1 MTVYAPP
8 LKDLR
13 FVLQNLIGLDR
24 LAGLPGYEHVEDDFI
39 NAILDEAGKFLTDV
53 WFPLNLSGDVE
64 GSHLRD
70 GVVVTPEGFPDAFQR
85 MAQGGWLGIPFPEE
99 YGGGNM
105 PATIVTAV
113 GEMVNATNP
122 SLAMAPGLSQG
133 AVDALLEHGSE
144 ELKETFVRRLI
155 TGEWTGTMCLTEA
168 QAGSDVGAL
177 TSKAVPADDGTWKVK
192 GTKVFISFGDHDLT
206 DNIIHLV
213 LARTPDSPPG
223 TKGISLFVV
232 PKYLINEDG
241 SVGKFNDV
249 KTVSLEH
256 KMGIKASPTCVLSFG
271 DQGEGSVGYLVGEER
286 QGMRYMFTMMN
297 NARLA
302 VGLSGVAAGEIAYQ
316 NALAYSQERVQGR
329 PIGAPKDE
337 VTPIIGHAN
346 VRRMLMTMKAQ
357 VEAMRALVLEN
368 AFALD
373 MARAHPDEETR
384 KQYGLYADLLIPVSK
399 AWATDLGI
407 EITSMAIQVYGGM
420 GYIEES
426 GMPQFYRDARI
437 GSIYEGTNGIQAL
450 DLIGRK
456 LPAGGGAAIMSFV
469 GNMKAIDTE
478 LADAGERFSS
488 MRRLLAD
495 SVAALEQATG
505 WLAMNGMQDP
515 NQAAAGATP
524 YLNMLGTVAGGY
536 FLAKSALAASRLL
549 EEGSPD
555 KEFLEAKIATAQFY
569 AEQLLPLGTALLG
582 PITAGKET
590 LFAIDPDKMR
600 H

>member
-13 FVLQNLIGLDR
+13 FVLHNLIGLDR
-24 LAGLPGYEHVEDDFI
+24 LAALPGYEHVEPGFI
-39 NAILDEAGKFLTDV
+39 DAVLAEAGKFLTDV
-53 WFPLNLSGDVE
+53 WFPLNRTGDVE
-64 GSHLRD
+64 GSNLRD
-70 GVVVTPEGFPDAFQR
+70 GVVVTPEGFKDAYEQ
-85 MAQGGWLGIPFPEE
+85 MVQGGWLGIPFPEE

-105 PATIVTAV
+105 PATIVTAI
-113 GEMVNATNP
+113 GEILNATNP
-122 SLAMAPGLSQG
+122 SLAMAPALTQG
-133 AVDALLEHGSE
+133 ALDALLEHGSE
-144 ELKETFVRRLI
+144 ELKEVYVRRLM

-168 QAGSDVGAL
+168 NAGSDVGAL
-177 TSKAVPADDGTWKVK
+177 TSKATPTGDGTWRIK
-192 GTKVFISFGDHDLT
+192 GTKIFISFGDHDLT

-232 PKYLINEDG
+232 PRYLANDDG
-241 SVGKFNDV
+241 SLGDFNDV
-249 KTVSLEH
+249 KTVSIEH

-271 DQGEGSVGYLVGEER
+271 DEGEGSVGYLVGEER
-286 QGMRYMFTMMN
+286 YGMRYMFTMMN

-302 VGLSGVAAGEIAYQ
+302 VGLSGVAIGEMAYQ

-329 PIGAPKDE
+329 PIGAPEDQ
-337 VTPIIGHAN
+337 VTPIIGHAD

-357 VEAMRALVLEN
+357 TEAMRALVLEN

-373 MARAHPDEETR
+373 MARCHPEDDVR
-384 KQYGLYADLLIPVSK
+384 QRYNLYADLLIPVSK
-399 AWATDLGI
+399 AWATDLGV
-407 EITSMAIQVYGGM
+407 EVTSLAIQVYGGM
-420 GYIEES
+420 GFIEES

-437 GSIYEGTNGIQAL
+437 GAIYEGTNGIQAL

-456 LPAGGGAAIMSFV
+456 LPAAGGAAIMSLI
-469 GNMKAIDTE
+469 GDMKAIDAGLTG
-478 LADAGERFSS
+478 AGERFSS
-488 MRRLLAD
+488 MRTGLAEG
-495 SVAALEQATG
+495 VAALEQATA

-524 YLNMLGTVAGGY
+524 YLRMLGTITGGF
-536 FLAKSALAASRLL
+536 FLAKSALAASQLL
-549 EEGSPD
+549 EEGSYD
-555 KEFLEAKIATAQFY
+555 KEFLEAKIDTARFY

-582 PITAGKET
+582 QITAGKET
-590 LFAIDPDKMR
+590 LFAIDPEQLG

>member
-1 MTVYAPP
+1 MTVYSPP

-13 FVLQNLIGLDR
+13 FVLHHLIGLDG
-24 LAGLPGYEHVEDDFI
+24 LAALPGFEHVEAEFVD
-39 NAILDEAGKFLTDV
+39 AILDEAGKFLTDV
-53 WFPLNLSGDVE
+53 WFPLNRTGDIE
-64 GSHLRD
+64 GSNLRN
-70 GVVVTPEGFPDAFQR
+70 GVVETPDGFKDAFHR
-85 MAQGGWLGIPFPEE
+85 MAQAGWLGIPFPDQ

-113 GEMVNATNP
+113 GEIVNATNP
-122 SLAMAPGLSQG
+122 SLAMAPGLTQG

-144 ELKETFVRRLI
+144 EIKETYVRRLI
-155 TGEWTGTMCLTEA
+155 SGEWTGTMCLTEA

-177 TSKAVPADDGTWKVK
+177 TTKATPAGDGTWLVK
-192 GTKVFISFGDHDLT
+192 GTKIFISFGDHDLT

-232 PKYLINEDG
+232 PKYVVNEDG
-241 SVGKFNDV
+241 SIGKPNDV

-271 DQGEGSVGYLVGEER
+271 DAGEGSIGYLVGEER

-302 VGLSGVAAGEIAYQ
+302 VGLSGVAIGEIAYQ
-316 NALAYSQERVQGR
+316 NALAFARERIQGR

-373 MARAHPDEETR
+373 MAKSHQDEEVR
-384 KQYGLYADLLIPVSK
+384 QQYQLYADLLTPVSK

-407 EITSMAIQVYGGM
+407 EVTSMAIQVFGGM

-437 GSIYEGTNGIQAL
+437 GAIYEGTNGIQAL

-456 LPAGGGAAIMSFV
+456 LPAGGGSAIMGFIGS
-469 GNMKAIDTE
+469 MKAIDGE
-478 LADAGERFSS
+478 LAAEGDRFLSMRNLLADA
-488 MRRLLAD
+488 
-495 SVAALEQATG
+495 VAALEQATG

-549 EEGSPD
+549 EKGDAD
-555 KEFLEAKIATAQFY
+555 KEFLEAKIATARFY

-582 PITAGKET
+582 PITAGKEN
-590 LFAIDPDKMR
+590 LFGIDPDQM
-600 H
+600 

>member
-1 MTVYAPP
+1 MTTYAPP

-13 FVLQNLIGLDR
+13 FVLQNLIGLDN
-24 LAGLPGYEHVEDDFI
+24 LAALPGFEHVEADFVD
-39 NAILDEAGKFLTDV
+39 AILAEAGKLLTDV
-53 WFPLNLSGDVE
+53 WFPLNRSGDIE
-64 GSHLRD
+64 GSNLRD
-70 GVVVTPEGFPDAFQR
+70 GFVVTPEGFKDAYRQ
-85 MAQGGWLGIPFPEE
+85 MVEAGWLGIPFPEE

-122 SLAMAPGLSQG
+122 SLAMAPGLTQG
-133 AVDALLEHGSE
+133 ALDALLEHGSE
-144 ELKETFVRRLI
+144 ELKEIFVRRLI
-155 TGEWTGTMCLTEA
+155 TGEWAGTMCLTEA

-177 TSKAVPADDGTWKVK
+177 TSKATRSDDGTWRVK
-192 GTKVFISFGDHDLT
+192 GTKTFISFGDHDLT

-241 SVGKFNDV
+241 SLGESNDV
-249 KTVSLEH
+249 QTVSMEH
-256 KMGIKASPTCVLSFG
+256 KMGIKASPTCVLAFG
-271 DQGEGSVGYLVGEER
+271 DQSEGSVGYLVGEEC

-302 VGLSGVAAGEIAYQ
+302 VGLSGVAVGEIAYQ
-316 NALAYSQERVQGR
+316 NALAYAQERVQGH
-329 PIGAPKDE
+329 PIGTSKE
-337 VTPIIGHAN
+337 ETTPIIGHAD
-346 VRRMLMTMKAQ
+346 VRRMLMTMKAT

-373 MARAHPDEETR
+373 MAKVHPDEETR
-384 KQYGLYADLLIPVSK
+384 NQYRLYADLLTPVSK
-399 AWATDLGI
+399 AWATDLGS
-407 EITSMAIQVYGGM
+407 EVASLAIQVYGGM

-426 GMPQFYRDARI
+426 GIPQFYRDARI
-437 GSIYEGTNGIQAL
+437 GAIYEGTNGIQAL

-456 LPAGGGAAIMSFV
+456 LPAGGGAGIMGFL
-469 GNMKAIDTE
+469 GTMKEIDPDLAAAGDRFGSMRSQ
-478 LADAGERFSS
+478 LADG
-488 MRRLLAD
+488 
-495 SVAALEQATG
+495 VAALEQATG

-524 YLNMLGTVAGGY
+524 YLRMLGTVAGGY
-536 FLAKSALAASRLL
+536 FLAKSALAASQLL
-549 EEGSPD
+549 EKGSSD
-555 KEFLEAKIATAQFY
+555 KEFLEAKIVTARFY

-590 LFAIDPDKMR
+590 LFAIDPDQMS

>member
-8 LKDLR
+8 LKDMR
-13 FVLQNLIGLDR
+13 FLLHNLIGLDR
-24 LAGLPGYEHVEDDFI
+24 LTALPGYEHVEADLVD
-39 NAILDEAGKFLTDV
+39 AVLDEAGKFLTDV
-53 WFPLNLSGDVE
+53 WFPLNRSGDIE

-70 GVVVTPEGFPDAFQR
+70 GVVVTPEGFKDAYQQL
-85 MAQGGWLGIPFPEE
+85 AQAGWLGMPFPEE

-113 GEMVNATNP
+113 GEFLNATNP
-122 SLAMAPGLSQG
+122 SLAMAPGLTQG

-144 ELKETFVRRLI
+144 ELKETYVRRLI
-155 TGEWTGTMCLTEA
+155 GGEWTGTMCLTEP

-177 TSKAVPADDGTWKVK
+177 TTKAIPADNGTWRVK
-192 GTKVFISFGDHDLT
+192 GTKIFISFGDHDLT

-213 LARTPDSPPG
+213 LARTPNSPPG
-223 TKGISLFVV
+223 TKGISLFLV
-232 PKYLINEDG
+232 PKYVVNDDG
-241 SVGKFNDV
+241 SLGEHNDI

-286 QGMRYMFTMMN
+286 EGMRYMFTMMN
-297 NARLA
+297 VARLV
-302 VGLSGVAAGEIAYQ
+302 VGLSGVAVGEIAYQ
-316 NALAYSQERVQGR
+316 NALAYAQERVQGH

-357 VEAMRALVLEN
+357 VEAMRALVIEN

-373 MARAHPDEETR
+373 MARAHPDENTR
-384 KQYGLYADLLIPVSK
+384 KQYGLYADLLTPVSK

-407 EITSMAIQVYGGM
+407 EVASMAIQVYGGL

-437 GSIYEGTNGIQAL
+437 GAIYEGTNGIQAL

-456 LPAGGGAAIMSFV
+456 LPAAGGAAIMGFV
-469 GNMKAIDTE
+469 GNMKAIDAE
-478 LADAGERFSS
+478 LAAAGERFGSI
-488 MRRLLAD
+488 RKLLAD
-495 SVAALEQATG
+495 GVVALEQATG

-524 YLNMLGTVAGGY
+524 YLRMLGTVAGGY
-536 FLAKSALAASRLL
+536 FLAKSALAASSLL

-555 KEFLEAKIATAQFY
+555 KEFLEAKIATARYY

-582 PITAGKET
+582 PVTAGKET
-590 LFAIDPDKMR
+590 LFAIDPEHMR

>member
-1 MTVYAPP
+1 MTVYSPP

-13 FVLQNLIGLDR
+13 FVLRHLIGLDG
-24 LAGLPGYEHVEDDFI
+24 LAALPGYEHVEHEFVD
-39 NAILDEAGKFLTDV
+39 AILDEAGKFLTNV
-53 WFPLNLSGDVE
+53 WFPLNRSGDIE

-70 GVVVTPEGFPDAFQR
+70 GVVKTPEGFKDAFQR
-85 MAQGGWLGIPFPEE
+85 MAQAGWLGIPFPEE

-105 PATIVTAV
+105 PATVVTAL
-113 GEMVNATNP
+113 GEIINATNP
-122 SLAMAPGLSQG
+122 SLAMAPGLTQG

-144 ELKETFVRRLI
+144 EIKETYIRRLVS
-155 TGEWTGTMCLTEA
+155 GEWTGTMCLTEA

-177 TSKAVPADDGTWKVK
+177 TTKATPAGDGTWRVK
-192 GTKVFISFGDHDLT
+192 GTKTFISFGDHDLT

-232 PKYLINEDG
+232 PKYVVNEDG
-241 SVGKFNDV
+241 SVGPFNDV
-249 KTVSLEH
+249 ITVSLEH
-256 KMGIKASPTCVLSFG
+256 KMGIKASPTAVLSFG
-271 DQGEGSVGYLVGEER
+271 DEGEGSIGYLVGEER
-286 QGMRYMFTMMN
+286 RGMRYMFTMMN

-302 VGLSGVAAGEIAYQ
+302 VGLSGVAVGEISYQ
-316 NALAYSQERVQGR
+316 NALAYARERIQGR

-368 AFALD
+368 AFAMD

-384 KQYGLYADLLIPVSK
+384 KEYELYADLLTPVSK

-407 EITSMAIQVYGGM
+407 EVASMAIQVFGGM

-437 GSIYEGTNGIQAL
+437 GAIYEGTNGIQAL

-456 LPAGGGAAIMSFV
+456 LPAGGGAAIMGFI
-469 GNMKAIDTE
+469 GKMKAIDGE
-478 LADAGERFSS
+478 LAAEGERFNS
-488 MRRLLAD
+488 MRNLLAD
-495 SVAALEQATG
+495 GVAALEQATG

-536 FLAKSALAASRLL
+536 FLAKSALTASRLL
-549 EEGSPD
+549 AKGDSD
-555 KEFLEAKIATAQFY
+555 KEFLEAKIATARFY

-582 PITAGKET
+582 PITAGKEN
-590 LFAIDPDKMR
+590 LFAIDPEQM
-600 H
+600 

>member
-13 FVLQNLIGLDR
+13 FVLHNLIGLDR
-24 LAGLPGYEHVEDDFI
+24 LAALPGFEHVEADLVD
-39 NAILDEAGKFLTDV
+39 AVLDEAGKLLTDV
-53 WFPLNLSGDVE
+53 WFPLNRTGDIE
-64 GSHLRD
+64 GSQLRD
-70 GVVVTPEGFPDAFQR
+70 GTVVTPAGFKDAYEQ
-85 MAQGGWLGIPFPEE
+85 MVQAGWLGIPFPTE

-113 GEMVNATNP
+113 TEMANATNP
-122 SLAMAPGLSQG
+122 SLAMAPALSQG
-133 AVDALLEHGSE
+133 ALDALLEHGSE
-144 ELKETFVRRLI
+144 ELKEIYVRRLM
-155 TGEWTGTMCLTEA
+155 TGEWTGTMCLTEP

-177 TSKAVPADDGTWKVK
+177 TTKALPADDGSWRIQ
-192 GTKVFISFGDHDLT
+192 GTKIFISFGDHDLT
-206 DNIIHLV
+206 ENIIHLV

-232 PKYLINEDG
+232 PKYLVEDDG
-241 SVGKFNDV
+241 SLGESNDV

-256 KMGIKASPTCVLSFG
+256 KMGIKASPTAVLSFG
-271 DQGEGSVGYLVGEER
+271 EEGEGSVGYLVGEER
-286 QGMRYMFTMMN
+286 MGMRYMFTMMN

-302 VGLSGVAAGEIAYQ
+302 VGLSGVALGEIAYQ
-316 NALAYSQERVQGR
+316 NALAYSQERVQSR
-329 PIGAPKDE
+329 PIGAPEDA
-337 VTPIIGHAN
+337 VTPIIGHAD

-357 VEAMRALVLEN
+357 VEAMRALTLEN

-373 MARAHPDEETR
+373 MARNHPDEETR
-384 KQYGLYADLLIPVSK
+384 EQYRLYADLLTPVSK

-407 EITSMAIQVYGGM
+407 EVTSMAIQVYGGL

-437 GSIYEGTNGIQAL
+437 GAIYEGTNGIQAL

-456 LPAGGGAAIMSFV
+456 LPAGGGAAIMGMV
-469 GNMKAIDTE
+469 GNMKAIDGE
-478 LADAGERFSS
+478 LAAAGDRFNS
-488 MRRLLAD
+488 MRTLLAD
-495 SVAALEQATG
+495 GVAALEQATG

-524 YLNMLGTVAGGY
+524 YLRMLGTVAGAY
-536 FLAKSALAASRLL
+536 FLAKSALAASKLL

-555 KEFLEAKIATAQFY
+555 KEFLEAKIDTARFY

-582 PITAGKET
+582 PVTAGKET
-590 LFAIDPDKMR
+590 LFAIDPDQMG

>member
-1 MTVYAPP
+1 MNVYAPP

-13 FVLQNLIGLDR
+13 FVLHHMIGLDK
-24 LAGLPGYEHVEDDFI
+24 LAALPGYEHVESDLVD
-39 NAILDEAGKFLTDV
+39 AVLDEAGKFLADV
-53 WFPLNLSGDVE
+53 WFPLNRTGDIE

-70 GVVVTPEGFPDAFQR
+70 GVVVTPPGFKEAYEQ
-85 MAQGGWLGIPFPEE
+85 MVQAGWLGIPFPEE

-105 PATIVTAV
+105 PATVVTAV
-113 GEMVNATNP
+113 GEMTNACNT

-133 AVDALLEHGSE
+133 ALDALLEHGSE
-144 ELKETFVRRLI
+144 ELKETYVRRLI
-155 TGEWTGTMCLTEA
+155 SGEWAGTMCLTEP

-177 TSKAVPADDGTWKVK
+177 TTKAAPAGDGTWRIK
-192 GTKVFISFGDHDLT
+192 GTKIFISFGDHDLT

-223 TKGISLFVV
+223 TKGISLFAV
-232 PKYLINEDG
+232 PKYLVNDDG
-241 SVGKFNDV
+241 TIGDYNDV

-256 KMGIKASPTCVLSFG
+256 KMGIKASPTAVLSFG
-271 DQGEGSVGYLVGEER
+271 DSTEGSVGYIVGEER

-302 VGLSGVAAGEIAYQ
+302 VGLSGVAIGELAYQ
-316 NALAYSQERVQGR
+316 NALAYAQERIQGR
-329 PIGAPKDE
+329 PIGSPEDTT
-337 VTPIIGHAN
+337 TPIIGHAD

-373 MARAHPDEETR
+373 MARKHPDEEART
-384 KQYGLYADLLIPVSK
+384 QYELYADLLTPVSK
-399 AWATDLGI
+399 AWATDLGT
-407 EITSMAIQVYGGM
+407 EVASMAIQVYGGM
-420 GYIEES
+420 GFIEES
-426 GMPQFYRDARI
+426 GMPQIYRDARI
-437 GSIYEGTNGIQAL
+437 GAIYEGTNGIQAL

-469 GNMKAIDTE
+469 ASMKAVDDE
-478 LADAGERFSS
+478 LAAAGDRFGSI
-488 MRRLLAD
+488 RTLLAEA
-495 SVAALEQATG
+495 VAALEQATG

-524 YLNMLGTVAGGY
+524 YLRMLGTVAGGY

-549 EEGSPD
+549 EEEATD
-555 KEFLEAKIATAQFY
+555 KEFLEAKIVTARFY

-582 PITAGKET
+582 PVTAGKET
-590 LFAIDPDKMR
+590 LFAIDAEQMG

>member
-1 MTVYAPP
+1 MNVYSPP

-13 FVLQNLIGLDR
+13 FVLQHMIGLDK
-24 LAGLPGYEHVEDDFI
+24 LAALPGYEHIEADLVD
-39 NAILDEAGKFLTDV
+39 AVLDEAGKFLSEV
-53 WFPLNLSGDVE
+53 WFPLNRTGDIE
-64 GSHLRD
+64 GSNLRD
-70 GVVVTPEGFPDAFQR
+70 GVVVTPTGFKEAYEQ
-85 MAQGGWLGIPFPEE
+85 MVQAGWLGIPFPEE

-105 PATIVTAV
+105 PVTIVTAV
-113 GEMVNATNP
+113 GEMVNASNA

-133 AVDALLEHGSE
+133 ALDALLEHGSE
-144 ELKETFVRRLI
+144 ELKEIYVHRLV
-155 TGEWTGTMCLTEA
+155 TGEWAGTMCLTEP

-177 TSKAVPADDGTWKVK
+177 TTKAIPADDGTWRIK
-192 GTKVFISFGDHDLT
+192 GTKIYISFGDHDLT

-232 PKYLINEDG
+232 PKYLVNDDG
-241 SVGKFNDV
+241 TVGEYNDV

-256 KMGIKASPTCVLSFG
+256 KMGIKASPTAVLSFG
-271 DQGEGSVGYLVGEER
+271 DSTEGSVGYMVGEER

-302 VGLSGVAAGEIAYQ
+302 VGLSGVAIGELAYQ
-316 NALAYSQERVQGR
+316 NALNYAQERIQGR
-329 PIGAPKDE
+329 PIGAPKDQAM
-337 VTPIIGHAN
+337 PIIGHAD

-373 MARAHPDEETR
+373 MARQHPDEETR
-384 KQYGLYADLLIPVSK
+384 TQYGLYADLLTPVSK

-407 EITSMAIQVYGGM
+407 EIASMAIQVYGGM
-420 GYIEES
+420 GFIEES
-426 GMPQFYRDARI
+426 GMPQIYRDARI
-437 GSIYEGTNGIQAL
+437 GAVYEGTNGIQAL

-456 LPAGGGAAIMSFV
+456 LPAAGGAAIMGFV
-469 GNMKAIDTE
+469 ANMKAVDAE
-478 LADAGERFSS
+478 LASAGERFSS
-488 MRRLLAD
+488 IRTLLAD
-495 SVAALEQATG
+495 GVSALEQATA

-524 YLNMLGTVAGGY
+524 YLRMLGTVAGGF
-536 FLAKSALAASRLL
+536 FLAKSALAASKLL
-549 EEGSPD
+549 EEGSDD
-555 KEFLEAKIATAQFY
+555 KEFLEAKIVTARFY

-582 PITAGKET
+582 PVTAGKET
-590 LFAIDPDKMR
+590 LFAIDAQQLG

>member
-1 MTVYAPP
+1 MTTYAPP

-13 FVLQNLIGLDR
+13 FVLQNLIGLDN
-24 LAGLPGYEHVEDDFI
+24 LAALPGFEHVEADFVD
-39 NAILDEAGKFLTDV
+39 AILAEAGKLLTDV
-53 WFPLNLSGDVE
+53 WFPLNRSGDIE
-64 GSHLRD
+64 GSNLCD
-70 GVVVTPEGFPDAFQR
+70 GVVVTPEGFKDAYQQ
-85 MAQGGWLGIPFPEE
+85 MVQAGWLGIPFPEE

-122 SLAMAPGLSQG
+122 SLAMAPGLTQG
-133 AVDALLEHGSE
+133 ALDALLEHGSE
-144 ELKETFVRRLI
+144 ELKEIFVRRLI
-155 TGEWTGTMCLTEA
+155 TGEWAGTMCLTEA

-177 TSKAVPADDGTWKVK
+177 TSKATRSDDGTWRVK
-192 GTKVFISFGDHDLT
+192 GTKTFISFGDHDLT

-241 SVGKFNDV
+241 SLGDSNDV
-249 KTVSLEH
+249 QTVSIEH
-256 KMGIKASPTCVLSFG
+256 KMGIKASPTCVLAFG
-271 DQGEGSVGYLVGEER
+271 DQSEGSVGYLVGEER

-302 VGLSGVAAGEIAYQ
+302 VGLSGVAVGEMAYQ
-316 NALAYSQERVQGR
+316 NALAYAQERVQGH
-329 PIGAPKDE
+329 PIGTPKEE
-337 VTPIIGHAN
+337 VTPIIGHAD
-346 VRRMLMTMKAQ
+346 VRRMLMTMKAT

-373 MARAHPDEETR
+373 MAKVHPDEETR
-384 KQYGLYADLLIPVSK
+384 NQYRLYADLLTPVSK
-399 AWATDLGI
+399 AWATDLGS
-407 EITSMAIQVYGGM
+407 EVASMAIQVYGGM

-426 GMPQFYRDARI
+426 GIPQFYRDARI
-437 GSIYEGTNGIQAL
+437 GAIYEGTNGIQAL

-456 LPAGGGAAIMSFV
+456 LPAGGGAGIMGFL
-469 GNMKAIDTE
+469 GTMKAIDPD
-478 LADAGERFSS
+478 LAAAGDRFGS
-488 MRRLLAD
+488 MRSLLAD
-495 SVAALEQATG
+495 GVAALEQATG

-524 YLNMLGTVAGGY
+524 YLRMLGTVAGGY
-536 FLAKSALAASRLL
+536 FLAKSALAASQLL
-549 EEGSPD
+549 EKGSSD
-555 KEFLEAKIATAQFY
+555 KEFLEAKIVTARFY

-590 LFAIDPDKMR
+590 LFAIDPDQMS

>member
-1 MTVYAPP
+1 MTAYAPP

-13 FVLQNLIGLDR
+13 FVLQNLIGLDQ
-24 LAGLPGYEHVEDDFI
+24 LAALPGYEHVEADLVD
-39 NAILDEAGKFLTDV
+39 AVLDEAGKFLTDV
-53 WFPLNLSGDVE
+53 WFPLNRSGDIE

-70 GVVVTPEGFPDAFQR
+70 GVVVTPQGFKDAFER
-85 MAQGGWLGIPFPEE
+85 MAQAGWLGIPFPEA

-105 PATIVTAV
+105 PATIVTAI
-113 GEMVNATNP
+113 GEMINATNP
-122 SLAMAPGLSQG
+122 SLAMAPGLTQG

-144 ELKETFVRRLI
+144 ELKETYVRRLI
-155 TGEWTGTMCLTEA
+155 TGEWTGTMCLTES

-177 TSKAVPADDGTWKVK
+177 TTKATPAEDGTWRVK
-192 GTKVFISFGDHDLT
+192 GTKTFISFGDHDLT

-213 LARTPDSPPG
+213 LARTPDAPPG

-232 PKYLINEDG
+232 PKYVVNDDG
-241 SVGKFNDV
+241 SLGELNDV
-249 KTVSLEH
+249 QTISLEH
-256 KMGIKASPTCVLSFG
+256 KMGIKASPTAVLSFG
-271 DQGEGSVGYLVGEER
+271 DQGEGSIGYLVGEELR
-286 QGMRYMFTMMN
+286 GMRYMFTMMN

-373 MARAHPDEETR
+373 MAKAHPDEDTR
-384 KQYGLYADLLIPVSK
+384 QQYGLYADLLTPVSK

-407 EITSMAIQVYGGM
+407 EVTSTAIQVYGGM

-437 GSIYEGTNGIQAL
+437 GAIYEGTNGIQAL

-456 LPAGGGAAIMSFV
+456 LPAGGGAGIMGFV
-469 GNMKAIDTE
+469 ANMKAIDAE
-478 LADAGERFSS
+478 LVAAGDRFGS
-488 MRRLLAD
+488 MRKLLAD
-495 SVAALEQATG
+495 GVAALEQATG

-524 YLNMLGTVAGGY
+524 YLNMLGTVAGGF

-549 EEGSPD
+549 EEGASD
-555 KEFLEAKIATAQFY
+555 KEFLEAKIATARFY

-590 LFAIDPDKMR
+590 LFSIAPDQM
-600 H
+600 

>member
-1 MTVYAPP
+1 MIVYSPP

-13 FVLQNLIGLDR
+13 FVLRHLIGLDG
-24 LAGLPGYEHVEDDFI
+24 LAALPGYEHVEQEFVD
-39 NAILDEAGKFLTDV
+39 AILDEAGKFLTDV
-53 WFPLNLSGDVE
+53 WFPLNRSGDIE

-70 GVVVTPEGFPDAFQR
+70 GVVKTPEGFKDAFQR
-85 MAQGGWLGIPFPEE
+85 MAQAGWLGIPFPEQ

-105 PATIVTAV
+105 PATIVTAL
-113 GEMVNATNP
+113 GEIINATNT
-122 SLAMAPGLSQG
+122 SLAMAPGLTQG

-144 ELKETFVRRLI
+144 EIKETYIRRLVS
-155 TGEWTGTMCLTEA
+155 GEWTGTMCLTEA
-168 QAGSDVGAL
+168 HAGSDVGAL
-177 TSKAVPADDGTWKVK
+177 TTKATPAGDGTWRVK

-232 PKYLINEDG
+232 PKYVVNEDG
-241 SVGKFNDV
+241 SVGPFNDV

-256 KMGIKASPTCVLSFG
+256 KMGIKASPTAVLSFG
-271 DQGEGSVGYLVGEER
+271 DEGEGSIGYLVGEER

-302 VGLSGVAAGEIAYQ
+302 VGLSGVAVGEISYQ
-316 NALAYSQERVQGR
+316 NALAYARERIQGR

-368 AFALD
+368 AFAMD
-373 MARAHPDEETR
+373 MARAHPDEEVR
-384 KQYGLYADLLIPVSK
+384 KEYGLYADLLTPVSK

-407 EITSMAIQVYGGM
+407 EVASMAIQVFGGM

-437 GSIYEGTNGIQAL
+437 GAIYEGTNGIQAL

-456 LPAGGGAAIMSFV
+456 LPAGGGAAIMGFI
-469 GNMKAIDTE
+469 GKMKAIDGE
-478 LADAGERFSS
+478 LAAEGERFNS
-488 MRRLLAD
+488 MRNLLAD
-495 SVAALEQATG
+495 GVAALEQATG

-536 FLAKSALAASRLL
+536 FLAKSALTASRLL
-549 EEGSPD
+549 AKGDSD
-555 KEFLEAKIATAQFY
+555 KEFLEAKIATARFY

-582 PITAGKET
+582 PITAGKEN
-590 LFAIDPDKMR
+590 LFAIDPEQM
-600 H
+600 

>member
-1 MTVYAPP
+1 MTVYVPP

-13 FVLQNLIGLDR
+13 FVLRHLIGLDR
-24 LAGLPGYEHVEDDFI
+24 LAALPGYEHIETDFI
-39 NAILDEAGKFLTDV
+39 DAILDEAGKFLTDV
-53 WFPLNLSGDVE
+53 WFPLNRSGDIE

-70 GVVVTPEGFPDAFQR
+70 GVVVTPEGFKDAFQR
-85 MAQGGWLGIPFPEE
+85 MARAGWLGIPFPEQ

-105 PATIVTAV
+105 PVTIVTAV
-113 GEMVNATNP
+113 GEMINATNP
-122 SLAMAPGLSQG
+122 SLAMAPGLTQG

-177 TSKAVPADDGTWKVK
+177 TTKATQSDDGTWRIK
-192 GTKVFISFGDHDLT
+192 GTKIFISFGDHDLT

-232 PKYLINEDG
+232 PKYAVNDDG
-241 SVGKFNDV
+241 SLGEFNAV
-249 KTVSLEH
+249 QTVSLEH
-256 KMGIKASPTCVLSFG
+256 KMGIKASPTAVLSFG
-271 DQGEGSVGYLVGEER
+271 DQGEGSIGYLVGEER

-302 VGLSGVAAGEIAYQ
+302 VGLSGVAVGEISYQ

-329 PIGAPKDE
+329 PLGAPRDE

-373 MARAHPDEETR
+373 MAKAHPDEDTR
-384 KQYGLYADLLIPVSK
+384 HEYQLYADLLTPVSK

-407 EITSMAIQVYGGM
+407 EVASMAIQVYGGL

-437 GSIYEGTNGIQAL
+437 GAIYEGTNGIQAL

-456 LPAGGGAAIMSFV
+456 LPAGGGAAIMGFI
-469 GNMKAIDTE
+469 GNMKGIDAE
-478 LADAGERFSS
+478 LAAGGERFSS
-488 MRRLLAD
+488 MRKLLGD

-524 YLNMLGTVAGGY
+524 YLNMLGTVAGGF
-536 FLAKSALAASRLL
+536 FLSKSALEASRLL
-549 EEGSPD
+549 EEGASD
-555 KEFLEAKIATAQFY
+555 KEFLEAKIATARFY

-582 PITAGKET
+582 PITAGKEN
-590 LFAIDPDKMR
+590 LFAIEPDQM
-600 H
+600 